1 MKNFEEPEKIQKN
14 KKLNLEEIRDKVADE
29 GLGFCIFEYIM
40 PAQIEDQ
47 KLATLWKE
55 AKLAM
60 RRVKLYV
67 YGDKE

>member
-1 MKNFEEPEKIQKN
+1 MKRWEDPEKIPKKTLLTTEEVRN
-14 KKLNLEEIRDKVADE
+14 KIANE